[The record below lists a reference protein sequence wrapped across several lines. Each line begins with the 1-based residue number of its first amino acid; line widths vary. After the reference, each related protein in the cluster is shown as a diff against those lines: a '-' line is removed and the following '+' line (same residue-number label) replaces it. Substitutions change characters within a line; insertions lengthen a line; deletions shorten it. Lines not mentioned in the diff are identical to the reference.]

1 MIRILLIFFGLT
13 TVINAQTMQFDVR
26 GNWVGELQ
34 VGAKIQ
40 LIFKVSGEFVITG
53 SMDVPLQGAK
63 DIPIIVSETIESVQ
77 FKVEPINGRF
87 EGKKIDSITLEGSWK
102 QNGGIYPLTLRKKDI
117 TIESPKRPQTPKE
130 PFPYLIE
137 EIVAKGPAGKL
148 GGTLTKPNGKGPF
161 PLVICITGSGAQDRD
176 ETIFNHKPFFVLADA
191 LTRNGIAVLRMDDR
205 GVGSS
210 EGNPALSTSLDFAQ
224 DIQACINTMK
234 HKEGVDANRIGLL
247 GHSEGGIIA
256 QILAAQNPS
265 DIAFV
270 CSMAGI
276 GITGMDLLIWQTRK
290 VTSKTLPMGE
300 VEKSVR
306 RQKTILTMIKESKDS
321 LALRILLTDSLGTWA
336 VEQQKMFMVN
346 SPEFRAQLNQL
357 QSPWLRFFIGYD
369 PAEYLPKVKCPI
381 FAINGSED
389 MQVESQTNLQQIENL
404 LKSGGNRSVKIKEY
418 QGMNHLFQKCAT
430 CDVEEYA
437 KIETTIEQEVI
448 DDIISWLKDTTKN
461 KPSKKQIK
469 RR

>member
-1 MIRILLIFFGLT
+1 
-13 TVINAQTMQFDVR
+13 
-26 GNWVGELQ
+26 
-34 VGAKIQ
+34 
-40 LIFKVSGEFVITG
+40 
-53 SMDVPLQGAK
+53 
-63 DIPIIVSETIESVQ
+63 
-77 FKVEPINGRF
+77 
-87 EGKKIDSITLEGSWK
+87 
-102 QNGGIYPLTLRKKDI
+102 
-117 TIESPKRPQTPKE
+117 
-130 PFPYLIE
+130 
-137 EIVAKGPAGKL
+137 
-148 GGTLTKPNGKGPF
+148 
-161 PLVICITGSGAQDRD
+161 
-176 ETIFNHKPFFVLADA
+176 
-191 LTRNGIAVLRMDDR
+191 
-205 GVGSS
+205 
-210 EGNPALSTSLDFAQ
+210 
-224 DIQACINTMK
+224 
-234 HKEGVDANRIGLL
+234 
-247 GHSEGGIIA
+247 
-256 QILAAQNPS
+256 
-265 DIAFV
+265 
-270 CSMAGI
+270 
-276 GITGMDLLIWQTRK
+276 GMDLLIWQTRK
-290 VTSKTLPMGE
+290 VTSKTLPLGE

-321 LALRILLTDSLGTWA
+321 LALRISLTDSLGTWA

-357 QSPWLRFFIGYD
+357 QSPWLRFFIEYD